1 MELQAQRR
9 IGEKKVKLERGD
21 MRRVLYRNTTIQRG
35 RCEENKRGLGPQ
47 WPSWEIHGGSRGKS
61 AGASTLHHYQA
72 SSLRVQRSTSTM
84 VSAFRRQVGS
94 LHVCGLFYVSWIAEI
109 RGGWHM
115 LPTDVVLFQLSC
127 TLSRHDTNIYFVL
140 QTKKRRNG
148 GRNKKG
154 RGHVTF
160 LRCSNC
166 SRAVPKDKAI
176 KRFTVRNM
184 VESAAVRDISEASVY
199 SGAVPSCF
207 CFLCSFD

>member
-1 MELQAQRR
+1 
-9 IGEKKVKLERGD
+9 
-21 MRRVLYRNTTIQRG
+21 
-35 RCEENKRGLGPQ
+35 
-47 WPSWEIHGGSRGKS
+47 
-61 AGASTLHHYQA
+61 
-72 SSLRVQRSTSTM
+72 M

-94 LHVCGLFYVSWIAEI
+94 LCIRGPFYVSRIVET
-109 RGGWHM
+109 RDGWHM
-115 LPTDVVLFQLSC
+115 LRMDVILFESNC
-127 TLSRHDTNIYFVL
+127 TLSRLDTNPYFSL

-199 SGAVPSCF
+199 SGAVPIF
-207 CFLCSFD
+207 FLSWS

>member
-1 MELQAQRR
+1 MPQMAHRGKLAETAERAPDQHTAQRSIASR
-9 IGEKKVKLERGD
+9 EPDL
-21 MRRVLYRNTTIQRG
+21 
-35 RCEENKRGLGPQ
+35 
-47 WPSWEIHGGSRGKS
+47 GGSKFNIQHGKCF
-61 AGASTLHHYQA
+61 
-72 SSLRVQRSTSTM
+72 SSSDRLV
-84 VSAFRRQVGS
+84 
-94 LHVCGLFYVSWIAEI
+94 VCLWTVLCLADSRNEDGWYMQLMDDILFEFN
-109 RGGWHM
+109 R
-115 LPTDVVLFQLSC
+115 
-127 TLSRHDTNIYFVL
+127 TLSRLDTNSCFSL

-199 SGAVPSCF
+199 SGAAPTVLGF
-207 CFLCSFD
+207 IRLLD